1 MGVSMSCSVVGSGG
15 DANSASA
22 IVATAVKGGRTSS
35 RSTGTPGPRDSA
47 MANSSNP
54 IGGHPWCIRYYPDG
68 ETKESAGRIEFY
80 LQLNHNNATGAEASY
95 MFSLLDD
102 TGEPV
107 TSYCCSTNGATRTF
121 KSVDDGWGYRKFI
134 ERKAM
139 EE

>member
-1 MGVSMSCSVVGSGG
+1 MPVLVPCREVRL
-15 DANSASA
+15 ANYS
-22 IVATAVKGGRTSS
+22 
-35 RSTGTPGPRDSA
+35 
-47 MANSSNP
+47 
-54 IGGHPWCIRYYPDG
+54 IRYYPDG
-68 ETKESAGRIEFY
+68 ETKESAGWIEFY

-102 TGEPV
+102 VGEPV
-107 TSYCCSTNGATRTF
+107 PSYCCSTNDATRTF